1 MYFGLPRRLPY
12 VASKAAVGGLTATLA
27 AEWAVYGVRVHAIA
41 PGFIETPL
49 AAEAFRRGHVDRSKA
64 EAAHAMARMGQ
75 PTEVASA
82 ARFLLSDEASFITG
96 EVLVVD
102 GGLRIKYLR

>member
-1 MYFGLPRRLPY
+1 M
-12 VASKAAVGGLTATLA
+12 
-27 AEWAVYGVRVHAIA
+27 RVNAIA

-49 AAEAFRRGHVDRSKA
+49 AAEALRRVHVDRSKA
-64 EAAHAMARMGQ
+64 EAAHAMLRFGQ
-75 PTEVASA
+75 PMEVASA